1 MEKFNDIC
9 LENRPKNIV
18 TTDGGYIPGCTV
30 WIFGD
35 ENSVENDLKGRFE
48 IIEK

>member
-1 MEKFNDIC
+1 MENMAIC
-9 LENRPKNIV
+9 LENRPKDVSRIG
-18 TTDGGYIPGCTV
+18 DIPGCTF

-35 ENSVENDLKGRFE
+35 DNSVENDLKGRFE

>member
-1 MEKFNDIC
+1 MAKCMDIC
-9 LENRPKNIV
+9 LENRPKDIV
-18 TTDGGYIPGCTV
+18 GIGDIPSCTF

-35 ENSVENDLKGRFE
+35 EKSVENDLKGRFE